1 MTAEELDAE
10 MADYFV
16 ANKDGAADEGPKAL
30 TNGQHVDSIAATNP
44 PQTAGFAPPA
54 AAPDTMDMDIDMI
67 E

>member
-16 ANKDGAADEGPKAL
+16 GKDGAADEPPK
-30 TNGQHVDSIAATNP
+30 TNGQHVASMAATNAP
-44 PQTAGFAPPA
+44 ETTGFAQPA
-54 AAPDTMDMDIDMI
+54 AEAPATMDMDIDMI